1 MNDEYEMIP
10 EFDAFPEEPVAER
23 TPYRFRRGG
32 GFILD
37 TPADPTPAWGSGE
50 GVLWAEGEALMIASL
65 QGLGKSTLAQQLAL
79 GRCGF
84 PEYAE
89 LLGYPIRPG
98 ERRVLYLAM
107 DRPRQISRS
116 LRRMVG
122 ESWRADL
129 DDKLRVWQ
137 GPPPRDLAKVPAM
150 LAQMCVDADADTVVV
165 DSLKDAAI
173 GLTDDEV
180 GASWNRARQ
189 HALTEGVQVLELHH
203 NRKVSSAGQGARLG
217 IDDVYGSTWLTSGT
231 GSVIL
236 LSGAPGD
243 PVVNLTHVKQ
253 PAGEVGPFR
262 IMHDHDA
269 GRSTVWHSVDL
280 LALVTVRGSVGV
292 KDAAGALFDTDK
304 PTPAEVEKARRKLDR
319 LTRDGVLAVVVAGDD
334 ATATA
339 TRWGLK

>member
-1 MNDEYEMIP
+1 MDIDPTPDEH
-10 EFDAFPEEPVAER
+10 ER
-23 TPYRFRRGG
+23 VPYRFRHGG

-37 TPADPTPAWGSGE
+37 TPADPTPIWGAGE
-50 GVLWAEGEALMIASL
+50 SVCWAEGEALMIASL

-89 LLGYPIRPG
+89 LLGFPIRAG

-116 LRRMVG
+116 FRRMVG
-122 ESWRADL
+122 EAWRGDL
-129 DDKLRVWQ
+129 DDRLRVWL
-137 GPPPRDLAKVPAM
+137 GPPPRDLAKVPAL

-189 HALTEGVQVLELHH
+189 HALTAGVEVLELHH
-203 NRKVSSAGQGARLG
+203 NRKVSSGAQGAKLG

-231 GSVIL
+231 GSVVL
-236 LSGAPGD
+236 LTGAPGD
-243 PVVNLTHVKQ
+243 PVVSFNHVKQ
-253 PAGEVGPFR
+253 PAGELGPFR
-262 IMHDHDA
+262 IMHDHEV
-269 GRSTVWHSVDL
+269 GRSTVWHVVDL
-280 LALVTVRGSVGV
+280 VALVKVSGTVTA
-292 KDAAGALFDTDK
+292 KDAASALFDTDK
-304 PTPAEVEKARRKLDR
+304 PTPAETAKARRR
-319 LTRDGVLAVVVAGDD
+319 LNRLAGDGLLVVTVEGD
-334 ATATA
+334 DSTATA
-339 TRWGLK
+339 TRWGSK

>member
-1 MNDEYEMIP
+1 MDTDLTPGDP
-10 EFDAFPEEPVAER
+10 ER
-23 TPYRFRRGG
+23 MPYRFRHGG

-37 TPADPTPAWGSGE
+37 TPADPAPVWGDGE
-50 GVLWAEGEALMIASL
+50 AVCWAEGEALMIASL

-84 PEYAE
+84 PEYAD
-89 LLGYPIRPG
+89 LLGYPIRAG
-98 ERRVLYLAM
+98 NRRVLYLAM

-122 ESWRADL
+122 ESWRQDL
-129 DDKLRVWQ
+129 DDRLRVWQ
-137 GPPPRDLAKVPAM
+137 GPPPRDLAKHPAL
-150 LAQMCVDADADTVVV
+150 LAQLCADADADTVVV

-189 HALTEGVQVLELHH
+189 HALVAGVEVLELHH
-203 NRKVSSAGQGARLG
+203 NRKVISGGQGARLG

-236 LSGAPGD
+236 LAGAPGD
-243 PVVNLTHVKQ
+243 PVVSFHHVKQ

-262 IMHDHDA
+262 ILHDHEA
-269 GRSTVWHSVDL
+269 GRSTVWHAADL
-280 LALVTVRGSVGV
+280 VSIAKAQDGIT
-292 KDAAGALFDTDK
+292 AAEAAMALFDTEK
-304 PTPAEVEKARRKLDR
+304 PTPAEREKARRKLEELARRGLLTIASQGDR
-319 LTRDGVLAVVVAGDD
+319 G
-334 ATATA
+334 TATA
-339 TRWGLK
+339 TRWSLP